1 MHLAAKHVF
10 AISVC
15 AIGCAVAGAQ
25 AGTSTTP
32 SAQDPQA
39 VASLLQKAHSGDVP
53 AQILVGERFLAGDGV
68 ERDCKQAGDWF
79 RKAAEK
85 NALAGEMR
93 LAAYYRDGA
102 KGCPRDMEQAAIWYR
117 KAADQGEVTAQGILA
132 TLYSYGQGVTQNYV
146 EAYFWLDVAASAPG
160 PEQSHYAAN
169 RQMVGVHLTTDEV
182 EEVQQRVAKWKAT
195 HPH

>member
-1 MHLAAKHVF
+1 
-10 AISVC
+10 
-15 AIGCAVAGAQ
+15 
-25 AGTSTTP
+25 
-32 SAQDPQA
+32 
-39 VASLLQKAHSGDVP
+39 
-53 AQILVGERFLAGDGV
+53 V
-68 ERDCKQAGDWF
+68 EQDCKQAGDWF

-93 LAAYYRDGA
+93 LAGYYRDGA
-102 KGCPRDMEQAAIWYR
+102 KGCPRDMEQAAVWYR
-117 KAADQGEVTAQGILA
+117 KAAEQGEVEAQGILA
-132 TLYSYGQGVTQNYV
+132 TLYSYGQGVPQNYV